1 MLKLPTELYT
11 DIDFP
16 TYKLEKNRLQLEMLN
31 LQQHVIKHNHRV
43 AIVFE
48 GRDAA
53 GKGSTIKRL
62 VENLIP
68 KYLRVVELDVP
79 SPNEMRNWFSRYKRR
94 MPKPG
99 QIVFF
104 DRSWYGRAL
113 VQPTMGYCSEAQ
125 YTYFMNHVLEWE
137 KSLID
142 DGIILI
148 KFYLSVD
155 QKTQLLRFK
164 KRQSNPLTHW
174 KYSRNDHKIRD
185 KWDVF
190 TKYKDQMLARTSVN
204 FSPWV
209 LVNSQNKFATRL
221 NVMYYL
227 INNLEYENKSTFTPL
242 DKEVVEKNLTIE
254 LDGIVFSRLNLLQY
268 KVLERYKTLN
278 PYDNEK

>member
-1 MLKLPTELYT
+1 MTKLPTDLYS
-11 DIDFP
+11 DIDFA

-31 LQQHVIKHNHRV
+31 LQQHVIKHNKRV

-79 SPNEMRNWFSRYKRR
+79 TPNEMRNWFGRYKRR

-125 YTYFMNHVLEWE
+125 YTYFMNHVLDWE
-137 KSLID
+137 RALID
-142 DGIILI
+142 EGIILI

-190 TKYKDQMLARTSVN
+190 TNYKDQMLARTSAS

-209 LVNSQNKFATRL
+209 VVNSHNKFATRL

-227 INNLEYENKSTFTPL
+227 INNLDYENKTPFTPL
-242 DKEVVEKNLTIE
+242 DKDVIEKNLTIE
-254 LDGIVFSRLNLLQY
+254 LDGIVFNRLNLLQY

-278 PYDNEK
+278 PYDNEV